1 MVLTDQTSNFEMLLA
16 ESTDICKHRKNIQT
30 PMAETYKYKTN
41 LLLQ

>member
-1 MVLTDQTSNFEMLLA
+1 MVLNEQTSNLEMLLA
-16 ESTDICKHRKNIQT
+16 DSTYICKHRKNIQT